1 MERTTIDLWFG
12 AFVIA
17 LAKRRLSSRSL
28 IEVLKEA
35 AVTTSVIFIIVVGG
49 IGNLPGALLAGVF
62 LGVAEGLTGLY
73 WKPEWAPALSVV
85 LNHQSMQA
93 EMEQEVQV
101 EVEMNAIAFGD
112 VAKQLDRVKVD
123 DIISVKGFLS
133 RKNRFSQQPILHITQ
148 FKIS

>member
-1 MERTTIDLWFG
+1 M
-12 AFVIA
+12 
-17 LAKRRLSSRSL
+17 
-28 IEVLKEA
+28 
-35 AVTTSVIFIIVVGG
+35 
-49 IGNLPGALLAGVF
+49 
-62 LGVAEGLTGLY
+62 
-73 WKPEWAPALSVV
+73 

-93 EMEQEVQV
+93 EVEQEVQV